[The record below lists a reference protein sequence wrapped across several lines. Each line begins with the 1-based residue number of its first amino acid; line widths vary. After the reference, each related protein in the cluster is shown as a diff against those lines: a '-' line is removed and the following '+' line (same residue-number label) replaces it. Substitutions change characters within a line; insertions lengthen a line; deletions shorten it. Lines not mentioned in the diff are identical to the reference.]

1 MIVSIATAII
11 WIFYLQVFLMS
22 YLRQTRASLLITMA
36 GGKTSR
42 ARCIVSNMSSEPAFL
57 VEVIAE
63 LEQNGTNLSMSVTD
77 RIGFQPSADPEDTG
91 SADASSAHGPVQS
104 GGHVDVGSFQ
114 DIFSRAERQ
123 LNHKAEDFDHF
134 RIIAVAATNQAR
146 GLIAAHRSFEI
157 QNGRVTPVEVEAS
170 QVRSRRTRQKIKRV
184 LERLQKEDW
193 IEGLVSDEI
202 SIGRK

>member
-1 MIVSIATAII
+1 MWGWVEENSGTIQVIVSIATAII

-77 RIGFQPSADPEDTG
+77 RIGAYSTE
-91 SADASSAHGPVQS
+91 
-104 GGHVDVGSFQ
+104 GGHRFHAIVGTDSTA
-114 DIFSRAERQ
+114 SW
-123 LNHKAEDFDHF
+123 
-134 RIIAVAATNQAR
+134 AAIPPLGQP
-146 GLIAAHRSFEI
+146 
-157 QNGRVTPVEVEAS
+157 GRL
-170 QVRSRRTRQKIKRV
+170 RY
-184 LERLQKEDW
+184 
-193 IEGLVSDEI
+193 
-202 SIGRK
+202 